1 MKNFDNSYY
10 RYKKNV
16 LITSSTFPYQSCT
29 GGTIQKGEVKNALH
43 MLGCKIPNHE
53 VRELLDNLERQNRY
67 SDGALNQELFKE
79 VS

>member
-1 MKNFDNSYY
+1 
-10 RYKKNV
+10 
-16 LITSSTFPYQSCT
+16 
-29 GGTIQKGEVKNALH
+29 

-53 VRELLDNLERQNRY
+53 VRELLDNLEKQNRY